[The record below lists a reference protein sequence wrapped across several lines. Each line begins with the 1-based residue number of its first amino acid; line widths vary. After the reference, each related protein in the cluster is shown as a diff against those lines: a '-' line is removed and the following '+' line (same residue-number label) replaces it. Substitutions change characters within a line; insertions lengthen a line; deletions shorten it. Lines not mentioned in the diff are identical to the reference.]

1 MSWPEGALERLEGL
15 EQLRFLEQA
24 VKVRCVLVEGKGR
37 VFWELNNPVDVARIE
52 GCSLYK
58 SDAAD
63 DRLGVDCGGR
73 RTIKKKN
80 E

>member
-52 GCSLYK
+52 GVLK
-58 SDAAD
+58 QN
-63 DRLGVDCGGR
+63 GWP
-73 RTIKKKN
+73 
-80 E
+80 